1 MDLHMLVQVR
11 LLSESVVALWEI
23 ALIGSL
29 LGVDSQMVEEVVP
42 FPEHFGA
49 VAVGAAQQ
57 PYDSSG
63 LLAFVLIDHEVLGA
77 WDVLLDAN
85 LVKIKVLSMLH
96 SNGLVIWDNFSIS
109 ELSIDIKVELLL
121 DLGLG

>member
-1 MDLHMLVQVR
+1 M
-11 LLSESVVALWEI
+11 
-23 ALIGSL
+23 
-29 LGVDSQMVEEVVP
+29 DSQVVEEVVP

-63 LLAFVLIDHEVLGA
+63 LWAFVLIDHVVLSA
-77 WDVLLDAN
+77 WNVLLDAN
-85 LVKIKVLSMLH
+85 FVKIKVLSIFN
-96 SNGLVIWDNFSIS
+96 SNGVVIWDKFSIG
-109 ELSIDIKVELLL
+109 ELSIDVKVKLLL